1 MGEALNKLENESN
14 KTVSREEILD
24 YLAFSTFVQGAWS
37 LK

>member
-24 YLAFSTFVQGAWS
+24 YLAFSTFAEGGV
-37 LK
+37 